1 MIAAVL
7 VTISGAVGAVH
18 LRGQPQ
24 PDPRAVAQ
32 VSAAGVLLADDV
44 GTLVGWEQ
52 VRGFTDDD
60 APDAEPYEWLM
71 ENAWRARARVL
82 RGDLSL
88 AAPLLERME
97 TLVRGE
103 RGPTAFLAAGGLA
116 ASRVAEGRIAEA
128 LEPALRARAAMD
140 DVDDALA
147 ARLRYDEAWGAFP
160 ALPPLPLAGV
170 NVEGWA
176 AVPEAVRDAGPR
188 AQKLAAWY
196 AYASLLTARAPSQEP
211 EACDDDPL
219 CALASQMVR
228 AALDPSIDVRARAR
242 QTLMRAGHAD
252 QEKGPRWVAAWT
264 HFAVGRSLVQ
274 EPGEAARIAG
284 VLELLRAASM
294 GLDGLDALTIGAVHD
309 AAEACQTLGMSGES
323 ATLRGL
329 ELPLPRIATVVDG
342 IDPLDGWLAALKL
355 PRLRAALLEE
365 QLASG
370 PAGAGGDEVA
380 RRLAQA
386 YVDVLDATSDA
397 AQRAEIEQ
405 RATKLLS
412 DRPAA
417 DSADLRLSLA
427 RSMYERTEAIV
438 ERHRLRLAEPA
449 EIELARESLGR
460 LIESLTHLATQAAR
474 RVEQLEKQE
483 ENVTGPSDRAMLSE
497 GLTQSRRT
505 RSVAHFLAGW
515 SSIYAAELTAGEERR
530 GLAAKSLRHFGWLLN
545 AAPGEAPTIERLPEQ
560 SVTFEHVGRA
570 ILGVAMATSLLG
582 DDIGAIRWIDVLEK
596 SGPPPASIASQM
608 LARRAIVLSR
618 AGRWDDL
625 AVLVPRGPGGVLGA
639 GLTPV
644 EARLITV
651 LALEARAAGNA
662 PQTASTLG
670 EAGLAALAAQGQIG
684 QVLDLATKYFDGLD
698 DVASGAFMPAYIRG
712 LREVERARRALAET
726 GEREDQPATSPV
738 AAASFES
745 ASKFLTI
752 ALESSDAARF
762 APALPGVSLL
772 RARTAF
778 GAARQPDALRK
789 AADLFVT
796 ASEALEPVDRQQAVL
811 ALRMAMRAIDLAIE
825 KGKTDALVAQ
835 RRTVADRVISRFPS
849 DPAAAVL
856 VYERALSG
864 AVPVESAIE
873 DLLRLSESGA
883 TGVAARHQA
892 SRLLY
897 EQWRGAAGERKDA
910 LAERFL
916 DAALPGL
923 GDARRLTAGDG
934 RDAVLR
940 AVTHARRVL
949 DVAVSSTPPDTDAAE
964 RGIDLLQSMV
974 SRGMV
979 DDPAVIA
986 EFEYRRVQTA
996 LVQRDLDAAELALGR
1011 LGARDERL
1019 AASALR
1025 LVYQRA
1031 AEEWGGAAPGSDERR
1046 RAVQRVTRLGA
1057 IVLGELKEPERDVIR
1072 PDVATLHLVV
1082 ARACAEQFFME
1093 GDDTMRAMADVLFK
1107 RLVSA
1112 HPRESSFLQ
1121 SAGRFWFA
1129 SQDTEPALAAWR
1141 TLAGGLPQGST
1152 DWFEA
1157 RWHVLTML
1165 AGLDP
1170 GRARALLAQ
1179 HRVLYPD
1186 DGPPPW
1192 GPKIAEIGA
1201 RLSGAGG
1208 TP

>member
-1 MIAAVL
+1 MIAAAL

-52 VRGFTDDD
+52 VRGLTGDD
-60 APDAEPYEWLM
+60 AADAERYEWLLD
-71 ENAWRARARVL
+71 NAWRARARVM

-97 TLVRGE
+97 TLVRDE

-128 LEPALRARAAMD
+128 LEPALRARAAAD

-147 ARLRYDEAWGAFP
+147 ARLHYDEAWGAFP
-160 ALPPLPLAGV
+160 ALPPLPLAGL

-176 AVPEAVRDAGPR
+176 AIPASIQSAGPR

-196 AYASLLTARAPSQEP
+196 AYAAMLAEKATATEP
-211 EACDDDPL
+211 EACDDDQL
-219 CALASQMVR
+219 CLLVSRMVR
-228 AALDPSIDVRARAR
+228 AAMDPRPDVRARAR
-242 QTLMRAGHAD
+242 DELSRAAAGD
-252 QEKGPRWVAAWT
+252 RPPWVLAWT
-264 HFAVGRSLVQ
+264 RLAVGRSLVR
-274 EPGEAARIAG
+274 EPDRPAQIAG

-294 GLDGLDALTIGAVHD
+294 GLDGLDALTIGAVRD
-309 AAEACQTLGMSGES
+309 AAEACQAIGLSAES

-329 ELPLPRIATVVDG
+329 ELPLPRIATVVDE
-342 IDPLDGWLAALKL
+342 IDPLDGWLGALKL
-355 PRLRAALLEE
+355 PALRAALLEE
-365 QLASG
+365 VLEDA
-370 PAGAGGDEVA
+370 PAGASGDEVA

-397 AQRAEIEQ
+397 ARRAEIEQ

-449 EIELARESLGR
+449 EIEAARESLSR
-460 LIESLTHLATQAAR
+460 LIESLTQLATQAAR

-497 GLTQSRRT
+497 GLTQARRT

-570 ILGVAMATSLLG
+570 VLGVAMATSLLG
-582 DDIGAIRWIDVLEK
+582 DDIGAMRWIEVLEK
-596 SGPPPASIASQM
+596 NGPPPPSIASQM

-639 GLTPV
+639 GLAPV
-644 EARLITV
+644 DARLITV

-662 PQTASTLG
+662 PQTAATLG

-684 QVLDLATKYFDGLD
+684 QVLDLATRYFDGLD
-698 DVASGAFMPAYIRG
+698 GVASGAFMPAYIRG
-712 LREVERARRALAET
+712 LREVERARRALAES

-738 AAASFES
+738 ASASFES

-778 GAARQPDALRK
+778 GAARQPEALRK

-811 ALRMAMRAIDLAIE
+811 ALRMAIRAIDLAIE
-825 KGKTDALVAQ
+825 TGKSDALTAQ
-835 RRTVADRVISRFPS
+835 RRTVADRVISRFPD

-864 AVPVESAIE
+864 AVPIETAIE
-873 DLLRLSESGA
+873 DLLRLSENGS
-883 TGVAARHQA
+883 TGIAARHQA

-897 EQWRGAAGERKDA
+897 EQWRGASGDRKAA
-910 LAERFL
+910 LGERFL

-923 GDARRLTAGDG
+923 DDARRLTAGDG
-934 RDAVLR
+934 RDVVLR

-949 DVAVSSTPPDTDAAE
+949 DVALSSTPPDTQSAE
-964 RGIDLLQSMV
+964 RGIDLLQSLV

-979 DDPAVIA
+979 DDPAVLA
-986 EFEYRRVQTA
+986 EFEYRRVQA
-996 LVQRDLDAAELALGR
+996 AIAQRDLDAAELALGR
-1011 LGARDERL
+1011 LGGHDERL
-1019 AASALR
+1019 ASSALR
-1025 LVYQRA
+1025 LLYQRA
-1031 AEEWGGAAPGSDERR
+1031 AEEWGGSAPGSEERR
-1046 RAVQRVTRLGA
+1046 REGQRVARLGA
-1057 IVLGELKEPERDVIR
+1057 IVLGELKEPDRDVLR

-1082 ARACAEQFFME
+1082 ARACAELYFTQ
-1093 GDDTMRAMADVLFK
+1093 GDETMRRTADLLFK

-1121 SAGRFWFA
+1121 SAGRFWFT

-1165 AGLDP
+1165 EGLDP

-1192 GPKIAEIGA
+1192 GPKITEIGS
-1201 RLSGAGG
+1201 RLSAPGG